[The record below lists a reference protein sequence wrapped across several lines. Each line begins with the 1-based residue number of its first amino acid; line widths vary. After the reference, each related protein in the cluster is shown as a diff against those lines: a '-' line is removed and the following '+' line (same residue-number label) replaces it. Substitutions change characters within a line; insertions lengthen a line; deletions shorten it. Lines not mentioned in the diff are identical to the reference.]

1 MSLLDNLKV
10 RFWKVPASNQFDFPE
25 EKDPDLKYQTI
36 VSRLNKKR
44 CGIAFSGGGTVSA
57 ALAPG
62 FIKAL
67 EDMGVME
74 NVSYISGV
82 SGGTW
87 GTAAYCYA
95 QSSKAQKAYY
105 GGVLPPSEITIDT
118 VPPEGS
124 MIKANTQAPI
134 ARYSLENF
142 EFGHKGHNSFTDAV
156 GEIFLKP
163 FGLHFKD
170 TKYFTTDAAA
180 KAKIIERNP
189 HLKDKGKESQF
200 ILLADGSP
208 YYIMNGTLLTPP
220 ESITVKIEEQDGTKK
235 KLVPTQATFDGTF
248 TDYPFEFTPLYCGIK
263 GNQGADTTGQ
273 VLGGV
278 YAESFGTDTKIIVQE
293 DGKDFVTVTKQSATK
308 PFNLSA
314 PVGTSGSAVEQV
326 IAEKNNLLSKA
337 LPAFNYWNPND
348 KDVLTQ
354 QYFFGDGGISE
365 NTGVAALLARKITN
379 IVLFITE
386 PFDSKP
392 ISGRACEKKQRL
404 FGHNQMAKLFGAPI
418 LKDGKEDPYYDATTQ
433 FFKTDDFLKQNGLRD
448 QLVAKKAKLEPV
460 IVTGTYDVQQNKH
473 FGIEGGWQTTITW
486 VIVDT
491 CKDFNDKIDSSLK
504 NNDGTLITELDN
516 FPAICT
522 FLQNK
527 KHLIQL
533 TNPQANLLA
542 SQAYWMASNSPEI
555 KVTLSVFS

>member
-1 MSLLDNLKV
+1 MLSDELNVKT
-10 RFWKVPASNQFDFPE
+10 WKVPASNKFDFPE
-25 EKDPDLKYQTI
+25 EKDPELKYEPI
-36 VSRLNKKR
+36 IGRLANKR
-44 CGIAFSGGGTVSA
+44 CGVAFSGGGTVSA

-67 EDMGVME
+67 IDLGVME

-95 QSSKAQKAYY
+95 QSQAAKEAYY
-105 GGVLPPSEITIDT
+105 GGVLPPNEITKDT
-118 VPPEGS
+118 VPPDGS

-134 ARYSLENF
+134 AKYALANF
-142 EFGHKGHNSFTDAV
+142 AAGRGHNSFTDAV

-163 FGLHFKD
+163 FGLHFRD
-170 TKYFTTDAAA
+170 TKYFTTNQDAMNAIL
-180 KAKIIERNP
+180 KRNP
-189 HLKDKGKESQF
+189 HLTEDQF
-200 ILLADGSP
+200 IFLTDGSP

-220 ESITVKIEEQDGTKK
+220 QSITVKTEQEVKDKK
-235 KLVPTQATFDGTF
+235 KLVATPAIFDGTF

-273 VLGGV
+273 ILGGA
-278 YAESFGTDTKIIVQE
+278 YAESFGTDTEVKLQE
-293 DGKDFVTVTKQSATK
+293 DGNPCVDVTKQNPLK

-314 PVGTSGSAVEQV
+314 PVGTSGSAVEQL
-326 IAEKNNLLSKA
+326 ITENSDFLSKA

-348 KDVLTQ
+348 KKMITQ
-354 QYFFGDGGISE
+354 QYYFGDGGISE
-365 NTGVAALLARKITN
+365 NTGVGALLARKIDN

-386 PFDSKP
+386 PFDLTPLTHRK
-392 ISGRACEKKQRL
+392 CEAGQRS

-418 LKDGKEDPYYDATTQ
+418 SKKGIEDPYYDATTQ
-433 FFKTDDFLKQNGLRD
+433 FFKTDDFLKAGGLRD
-448 QLVAKKAKLEPV
+448 QLIEKKANLEPV

-473 FGIEGGWQTTITW
+473 FGIEGGWQATITW

-491 CKDFNDKIDSSLK
+491 CKEFNDQIDASLK
-504 NNDGTLITELDN
+504 NSDGSLIKEIDN
-516 FPAICT
+516 FPVLCT
-522 FLQNK
+522 FGQNLT
-527 KHLIQL
+527 HLIQL

-542 SQAYWMASNSPEI
+542 SQAYWMAKNSPDV
-555 KVTLSVFS
+555 KTTLSLLQ

>member
-1 MSLLDNLKV
+1 MLLPDEMNV
-10 RFWKVPASNQFDFPE
+10 RFWKVPASNNFKFPE
-25 EKDPDLKYQTI
+25 VEDPELKYEPI
-36 VSRLNKKR
+36 AGRLAKKK

-67 EDMGVME
+67 VDMGVMD

-95 QSSKAQKAYY
+95 QSPAQQEAYY
-105 GGVLPPSEITIDT
+105 GGVLPPSKITIDT
-118 VPPEGS
+118 VPPDGS

-142 EFGHKGHNSFTDAV
+142 GLGNKGHNSFTDAV

-170 TKYFTTDAAA
+170 TKYFTTNEAA
-180 KAKIIERNP
+180 KAKILERNP
-189 HLKDKGKESQF
+189 HLKDKDGVSQF
-200 ILLADGSP
+200 IFLADNSP

-220 ESITVKIEEQDGTKK
+220 QLITVKIEEQDGNKK
-235 KLVPTQATFDGTF
+235 KLMPTQATFDGAY

-263 GNQGADTTGQ
+263 GNQGVDTSKQ
-273 VLGGV
+273 YLGGV
-278 YAESFGTDTKIIVQE
+278 YAESFGTDTKLIVQE
-293 DGKDFVTVTKQSATK
+293 AGKDSVTVTKQNPSK

-314 PVGTSGSAVEQV
+314 PVGTSGSAVEQI

-348 KDVLTQ
+348 KEMLTQ
-354 QYFFGDGGISE
+354 QYYFGDGGISE
-365 NTGVAALLARKITN
+365 NTGVAALLARGVDN

-386 PFDSKP
+386 PFDLTPVSHRK
-392 ISGRACEKKQRL
+392 CEAGQRS

-418 LKDGKEDPYYDATTQ
+418 AKKGDLEPCYDATTQ
-433 FFKTDDFLKQNGLRD
+433 FFKTEDFAGLRD
-448 QLVAKKAKLEPV
+448 DLIRLKAEGKPV

-473 FGIEGGWQTTITW
+473 FGIQGGWQATITW

-491 CKDFNDKIDSSLK
+491 CKEFNDQIDPSLK
-504 NNDGTLITELDN
+504 NNDGTLIKELDN

-522 FLQNK
+522 FGQNLG
-527 KHLIQL
+527 HLIQL

-542 SQAYWMASNSPEI
+542 SQAYWMASNSPDV
-555 KVTLSVFS
+555 KATLSVPSK

>member
-1 MSLLDNLKV
+1 MSLPDELNV
-10 RFWKVPASNQFDFPE
+10 RFWKVPASNKFDFPE
-25 EKDPDLKYQTI
+25 ETDPDLKYQTI
-36 VSRLNKKR
+36 VSRLTKKR

-67 EDMGVME
+67 VDMGVME

-95 QSSKAQKAYY
+95 QSPDAQKAYY

-118 VPPEGS
+118 VPPDGS

-134 ARYSLENF
+134 ARLSLENF
-142 EFGHKGHNSFTDAV
+142 AALKRHNSFTDAV

-180 KAKIIERNP
+180 RAKILTRNP
-189 HLKDKGKESQF
+189 HLKDSQF
-200 ILLADGSP
+200 ILLADESP

-220 ESITVKIEEQDGTKK
+220 QSITVKIEEQDGNKK
-235 KLVPTQATFDGTF
+235 KLVPTAATFDGTF

-273 VLGGV
+273 VLGGA
-278 YAESFGTDTKIIVQE
+278 YAESFGTDTAIKEEEQGN
-293 DGKDFVTVTKQSATK
+293 DYVTVTKQNPSK

-314 PVGTSGSAVEQV
+314 PVGTSGSAVEQL
-326 IAEKNNLLSKA
+326 ITENSDFLSKA

-348 KDVLTQ
+348 KKLLTQ
-354 QYFFGDGGISE
+354 QYYFGDGGISE
-365 NTGVAALLARKITN
+365 NTGVAALLARKIDN

-386 PFDSKP
+386 PFDLTPVSHRK
-392 ISGRACEKKQRL
+392 CEASQRS
-404 FGHNQMAKLFGAPI
+404 FGHNQMAKLFGAPVA
-418 LKDGKEDPYYDATTQ
+418 KKGVEDPYYDATTQ
-433 FFKTDDFLKQNGLRD
+433 FFNTDDFLKQGGLRD

-460 IVTGTYDVQQNKH
+460 IVTGTYDVLQNKH
-473 FGIEGGWQTTITW
+473 FGIEGGWQATITW

-491 CKDFNDKIDSSLK
+491 CKEFNDKIDPSLK
-504 NNDGTLITELDN
+504 NNDGSLIKEIDN
-516 FPAICT
+516 FPVICT
-522 FLQNK
+522 FGQNK

-542 SQAYWMASNSPEI
+542 SQAYWMASNSPDV
-555 KVTLSVFS
+555 KATLSVPSKKK